1 MKTTTFFRYKHFSS
15 SIEGECSGEEDLLL
29 ESNDVQNICVDDSS
43 HIESDGTDEFYYN
56 NHNNISSHVTD
67 DGSFENLEESELP
80 DPEQERPY
88 TNAENASKSLS
99 SQPSGN

>member
-1 MKTTTFFRYKHFSS
+1 M
-15 SIEGECSGEEDLLL
+15 LP
-29 ESNDVQNICVDDSS
+29 ESNDVENSCDDHSS
-43 HIESDGTDEFYYN
+43 NIESSGTDEFNYN